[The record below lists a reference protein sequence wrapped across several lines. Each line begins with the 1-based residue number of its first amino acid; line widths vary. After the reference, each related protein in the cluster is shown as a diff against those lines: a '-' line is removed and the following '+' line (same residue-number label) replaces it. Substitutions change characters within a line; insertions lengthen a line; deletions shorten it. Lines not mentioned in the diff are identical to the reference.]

1 VEDVALDR
9 SWAPWV
15 AGGIIALLCI
25 AALVAYAL
33 TSGGDDRRTA
43 IQVIRGAACDDLIA
57 ASAALRSGER
67 DTLNAALSSAAD
79 AAIASLQRSDMRFGA
94 PERVALKL
102 ESVRLEAHLS
112 RRARLHI
119 MQRLEVARQACRTL
133 AS

>member
-1 VEDVALDR
+1 MALDR

-43 IQVIRGAACDDLIA
+43 IQVIKGAACDDLNA
-57 ASAALRSGER
+57 AAAALRSGER
-67 DTLNAALSSAAD
+67 DTLNAALSAAAD
-79 AAIASLQRSDMRFGA
+79 AAISSLQRSDMRFGA
-94 PERVALKL
+94 PERVALRL

-112 RRARLHI
+112 RRARLHV
-119 MQRLEVARQACRTL
+119 MQRLEVARQSCRTL